1 MEEKGL
7 VNIKSGFFAKITLF
21 FRNMFKK
28 NKVVEES
35 VEISNVNENIQ
46 TEDEL
51 SESLQKLV
59 VTGLSDEMKDK
70 IEEEKLESLM
80 SEVGNDKEKLRKL
93 DLETLKKID
102 KQYDK
107 KIEDFSYKISKLKT
121 NLNTN

>member
-7 VNIKSGFFAKITLF
+7 VNVKSGFIAKITLF
-21 FRNMFKK
+21 FRDIFKK
-28 NKVVEES
+28 NKVVEEP

-51 SESLQKLV
+51 SESLQELV
-59 VTGLSDEMKDK
+59 VTGLSDEMREK

-80 SEVGNDKEKLRKL
+80 SEVGSNKEELRKL
-93 DLETLKKID
+93 DIETLKKID